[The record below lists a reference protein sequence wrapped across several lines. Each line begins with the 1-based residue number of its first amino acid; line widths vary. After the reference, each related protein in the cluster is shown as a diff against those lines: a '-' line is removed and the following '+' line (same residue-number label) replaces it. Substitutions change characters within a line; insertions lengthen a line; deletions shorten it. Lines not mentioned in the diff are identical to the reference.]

1 MSLFVVGVVAVVVGA
16 AVAMGIGGRGGG
28 GAVGYVP
35 RGELRSDPLAFTA
48 GRASGFEGAAAAGL
62 SQVIYVKSPGGVLGA
77 AARTASFRP
86 LVERATAGTGIDPD
100 LVEAIVLLESAG
112 RPDAI
117 AGGDPAGAAGLTQI
131 VAETAS
137 GFLGMHVEI
146 AASRRLTTQIERAR
160 AAGKLTRM
168 LRLEAAR
175 TAIDARFDPAQA
187 LAGTVHYL
195 EAARARF
202 GRDDLAVASYHMG
215 IGNLESVLRDYAHA
229 PAGEPIGAVVHTDGL
244 SYARVFF
251 DSSPIDHPA
260 AWRRLTAFGDDSK
273 TYYWRLLAAEQIMRL
288 YRRDPTQ
295 LEALAYLHERKASA
309 EEVLHPLPTTK
320 RFLTP
325 DAIEHARRQG
335 LLQTL
340 PDQPSLTHFR
350 IDPSLGELAPQL
362 GQSPALYRALRPE
375 ALALLCY
382 LADRVHTI
390 SGSGTPLTVTSAV
403 RDDNY
408 QRLLTQ
414 VNPEATDAYSLHTTG
429 YAFDLLRKYGSPAQA
444 QALQHELDRL
454 EALNLIA
461 WTREPS
467 AIHIT
472 VSTQAAELIPATL
485 RQIP

>member
-1 MSLFVVGVVAVVVGA
+1 M
-16 AVAMGIGGRGGG
+16 
-28 GAVGYVP
+28 P
-35 RGELRSDPLAFTA
+35 
-48 GRASGFEGAAAAGL
+48 
-62 SQVIYVKSPGGVLGA
+62 
-77 AARTASFRP
+77 
-86 LVERATAGTGIDPD
+86 
-100 LVEAIVLLESAG
+100 
-112 RPDAI
+112 
-117 AGGDPAGAAGLTQI
+117 
-131 VAETAS
+131 
-137 GFLGMHVEI
+137 VEI

-168 LRLEAAR
+168 LRLAAAR

-229 PAGEPIGAVVHTDGL
+229 PAGEPIEAVVNTDGL

-309 EEVLHPLPTTK
+309 EEVLHPLPVTK
-320 RFLTP
+320 RFPTP
-325 DAIEHARRQG
+325 DAIERARRQG

-362 GQSPALYRALRPE
+362 GQTPALYQALRPE

-461 WTREPS
+461 WTENPQQSTSPSPPKPPNSSPPHSDRSRERRPGT
-467 AIHIT
+467 H
-472 VSTQAAELIPATL
+472 PPP
-485 RQIP
+485 R